1 MRSSIRYMG
10 FALYVVPR
18 TVLYLYKLNHRANN
32 VLFKSI
38 FRIYRPIFF
47 RSEPIRSLSLFYDRR
62 RSYQNSSCIITLE
75 DDSRNTRR
83 PILDRRWCW
92 FKVKTTITKQGPDI
106 RKQTWSLISVDQK
119 PRRSRTSMGTV
130 D

>member
-47 RSEPIRSLSLFYDRR
+47 RSEPIRCLSLFYDRR
-62 RSYQNSSCIITLE
+62 RSYQNSSCIITFE

-92 FKVKTTITKQGPDI
+92 FKVKPTITKQGPDI

-119 PRRSRTSMGTV
+119 PWRSRTSMGTV